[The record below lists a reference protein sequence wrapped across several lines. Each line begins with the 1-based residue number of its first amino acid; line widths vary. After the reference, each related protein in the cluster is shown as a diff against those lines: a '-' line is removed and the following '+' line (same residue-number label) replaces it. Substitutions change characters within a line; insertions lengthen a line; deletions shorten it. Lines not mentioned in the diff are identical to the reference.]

1 MEATANTLVLG
12 LGNALLS
19 DLGVGIE
26 VVHWLR
32 RRRPRMPGVDLVRAG
47 LVNVSLACVVSHYRG
62 LIVIT
67 ALPRG
72 SAPGAMASW
81 TDAQMDRLLA
91 RQAADEPTLRDLQR
105 LLLNNPRLPE
115 RRALLS
121 IEPASGH
128 VGRGLSR
135 AVASSV
141 PLAVDQVEG
150 LLASWWP
157 DPLPAA
163 LPAGAA

>member
-81 TDAQMDRLLA
+81 TDAQMDRLL
-91 RQAADEPTLRDLQR
+91 
-105 LLLNNPRLPE
+105 LNNPRLPE

-141 PLAVDQVEG
+141 PLAAGQVEG